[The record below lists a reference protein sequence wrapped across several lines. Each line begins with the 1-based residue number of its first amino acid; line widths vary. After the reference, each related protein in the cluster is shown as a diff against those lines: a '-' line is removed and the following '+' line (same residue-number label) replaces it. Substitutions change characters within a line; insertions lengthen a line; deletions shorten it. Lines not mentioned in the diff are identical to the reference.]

1 MTLRIPHLTASPRHD
16 RITGVLLCLAVL
28 GVILSAF
35 TGWRGAAWLAEGG
48 TLAAIL
54 WLTPTVRAGRQVF
67 VLLGAALAIYAVIA
81 APHAGEVLAASL
93 AQASFILAFFCA
105 LATLRHAAELS
116 DSITRAAVYLAQ
128 QPPGRRYTALTLGA
142 QVFALVLNYGSISL
156 LGAMARSSARSEPDP
171 EIARIRTRRMLL
183 AVQRGFAASLVWSPL
198 ALAVVISTTVI
209 PGATWGS
216 VVLPSL
222 VSAALMAGIGWT
234 IDRIYKPKLRP
245 GQVPTRAD
253 PADSDGPRV
262 LLPVLALLALIAL
275 PVSAVH
281 LLTGLPASRI
291 VLAVVPLV
299 AAVWL
304 WRMGPAGRQG
314 RYLAEHSGAFL
325 FSELPALRSEIVLL
339 TMAGF
344 LGTGAGTLLAPLV
357 TAAGF
362 DMSALPVW
370 LVLVLPIWLIPLGG
384 QIGMNPILFVS
395 LFGPLLPTPDALGIS
410 PVPMV
415 LAFTGGWA
423 MAGVTSPFTASVM
436 LTARLGDADP
446 LEVSH
451 RWNGPYVLI
460 LGVALT
466 AWVLLL
472 A

>member
-1 MTLRIPHLTASPRHD
+1 MTLRISNLPASPRHD
-16 RITGVLLCLAVL
+16 RITGALLCLAVL
-28 GVILSAF
+28 GVVLGAF
-35 TGWRGAAWLAEGG
+35 TGWAGAAWLAGG
-48 TLAAIL
+48 ATLAVIL

-67 VLLGAALAIYAVIA
+67 VLLGAALALYALIA
-81 APHAGEVLAASL
+81 APDAGPVLAAAL
-93 AQASFILAFFCA
+93 AQGSFILAFFCA

-142 QVFALVLNYGSISL
+142 QIFALVLNYGSISL
-156 LGAMARSSARSEPDP
+156 LGTMARSSARSEPDP

-209 PGATWGS
+209 PGATWGG

-222 VSAALMAGIGWT
+222 VSAALMSGIGWAL
-234 IDRIYKPKLRP
+234 DRAFKPKLRP
-245 GQVPTRAD
+245 DQVPSRAD
-253 PADSDGPRV
+253 PGQSGGPRL

-275 PVSAVH
+275 PVWGIH
-281 LLTGLPASRI
+281 LGTGLPASRI

-304 WRMGPAGRQG
+304 WRMGPAGARG
-314 RYLAEHSGAFL
+314 RYLAQHSGAFL

-344 LGTGAGTLLAPLV
+344 LGTGAGTLLSPLV
-357 TAAGF
+357 LAAGL
-362 DMSALPVW
+362 DLTALPVW
-370 LVLVLPIWLIPLGG
+370 LILVLPIWLIPLGG

-395 LFGPLLPTPDALGIS
+395 LFGPLLPTPEALGIS
-410 PVPMV
+410 PLPMV

-423 MAGVTSPFTASVM
+423 MSGVTSPFTASVM
-436 LTARLGDADP
+436 LTARLGDMEVS
-446 LEVSH
+446 EVSH

-460 LGVALT
+460 LGLALS

-472 A
+472 V